1 MEKKLK
7 VGIIGCGS
15 ISHSHMASYRNN
27 PHVEVVACCDMN
39 KERAENYAKVYNIP
53 HYFDNV
59 IDVNDQTIDYD
70 KLKQI
75 FKNYLQTRLIQYQN
89 ADMVFYFK

>member
-39 KERAENYAKVYNIP
+39 KERAENYAKIYNVESQCIP
-53 HYFDNV
+53 HAC
-59 IDVNDQTIDYD
+59 
-70 KLKQI
+70 
-75 FKNYLQTRLIQYQN
+75 R
-89 ADMVFYFK
+89 